1 VLAVSLTAHGH
12 ADNPNNYSSIP
23 YYSRWSGIPGGDAK
37 TNRRQN
43 SYYVPEI
50 DMVFKRYQELNVDPT
65 ALARFIEEQQ
75 TLASQMMEVTYFR
88 ENFWTALI
96 IC

>member
-1 VLAVSLTAHGH
+1 
-12 ADNPNNYSSIP
+12 
-23 YYSRWSGIPGGDAK
+23 
-37 TNRRQN
+37 
-43 SYYVPEI
+43 
-50 DMVFKRYQELNVDPT
+50 MVFKRYQELNVDPT